1 MHSLLTSRI
10 RRFSHPFPLSFI
22 VAGHETTSGATMW
35 CLFALSKAQ
44 DVQHKLR
51 EELLTIGTDTPTMDE
66 LNALPYLDMVVRET
80 LRIHSPVPMS
90 HRVAQKDDLLPLE
103 KPFTD
108 RYGEVHDN
116 IRSVYSLFMSLIYP

>member
-1 MHSLLTSRI
+1 MYSLASHLL
-10 RRFSHPFPLSFI
+10 RFPDLFIVSFI

-35 CLFALSKAQ
+35 CLFALSQTQ

-51 EELLTIGTDTPTMDE
+51 EELLAIGTDTPTMDD
-66 LNALPYLDMVVRET
+66 LNALPYLDMVIRET

-90 HRVAQKDDLLPLE
+90 HRVAQKEDLLPLE

-108 RYGEVHDN
+108 RYGEVHDT
-116 IRSVYSLFMSLIYP
+116 IRFVCSHVLSSIYL